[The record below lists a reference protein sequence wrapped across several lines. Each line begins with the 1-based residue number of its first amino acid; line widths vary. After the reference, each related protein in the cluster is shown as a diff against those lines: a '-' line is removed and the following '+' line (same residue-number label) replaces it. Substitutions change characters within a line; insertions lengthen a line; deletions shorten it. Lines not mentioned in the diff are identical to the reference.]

1 METVN
6 QRSAGPELA
15 DVFRACGKEFA
26 SALHLSACQQKAFA
40 SVLACRTSSMGSHT
54 LLCDQCEHHKI
65 CYNSCRNRHCPKC
78 QYARQLIWVEK
89 LKAKLLPVRYFH
101 LVFTIPESLRPLFY
115 LNQKICYDLLFSS
128 SALAVKKAALNPDFL
143 GVETGS
149 LSVLHTWGQ
158 ALTYHPHIHMLVPA
172 GGLDPDHIQWIHA
185 HRKFFVPVKAL
196 ASIFRGVFISALTKL
211 LNQNTLRIPD
221 GQTEIYT
228 RPDQLK
234 KVLYAKNWH
243 VYIKKTFRGATQVIS
258 YLGRYTHRVA
268 ISNSRIVSC
277 QDNSVSFRWKDYRDN
292 SSKTMTL
299 PVPEFAT
306 RFLRHILPDNFY
318 KIRYYGI
325 IASCGGASKM
335 NLCLELLGKP
345 LIRSPL
351 EGLTTYQILE
361 KILGPQAFT
370 CPCCQKGR
378 MVHDPG
384 LKKTRAP
391 E

>member
-6 QRSAGPELA
+6 QRTSGTELA
-15 DVFRACGKEFA
+15 DVFRACGREFA
-26 SALHLSACQQKAFA
+26 SDLHLSACQQKAFS
-40 SVLACRTSSMGSHT
+40 SVLACRTAAMGSHT
-54 LLCDQCEHHKI
+54 LLCDRCDHHKI

-89 LKAKLLPVRYFH
+89 LKARILPVRYFH

-115 LNQKICYDLLFSS
+115 LNQKICYDLLFAS

-149 LSVLHTWGQ
+149 FSVLHTWGQ
-158 ALTYHPHIHMLVPA
+158 ALTYHPHLHMLVPA
-172 GGLDPDHIQWIHA
+172 GGLDPDRMQWIHA
-185 HRKFFVPVKAL
+185 HHKFFVPVKAL
-196 ASIFRGVFISALTKL
+196 ASIYRGVFISGLTKL
-211 LNQNTLRIPD
+211 LIQNSLRIPD
-221 GQTEIYT
+221 SQTDSYT
-228 RPDQLK
+228 HPDQLK

-243 VYIKKTFRGATQVIS
+243 VYIKKTFRGANQVIS

-268 ISNSRIVSC
+268 ISNSRILSC
-277 QDNSVSFRWKDYRDN
+277 NDDCVSFRWKDYRDN
-292 SSKTMTL
+292 KQKIMTL
-299 PVPEFAT
+299 PVREFAS

-325 IASCGGASKM
+325 MAYCGGTSKM
-335 NLCLELLGKP
+335 ELCLELLGKP

-351 EGLTTYQILE
+351 EGLATYQILE
-361 KILGPQAFT
+361 KILGSQAFS
-370 CPCCQKGR
+370 CPCCQNGR
-378 MVHDPG
+378 MVHDPN

>member
-6 QRSAGPELA
+6 QRSSGAELA
-15 DVFRACGKEFA
+15 DVFRACGNEFA

-40 SVLACRTSSMGSHT
+40 AVLACRTSAMGSHT
-54 LLCDQCEHHKI
+54 LLCDQCDHHKI

-89 LKAKLLPVRYFH
+89 LKARLLPVRYFH

-115 LNQKICYDLLFSS
+115 LNQKICYELLFAS

-172 GGLDPDHIQWIHA
+172 GGLDPDHTQWIPA

-196 ASIFRGVFISALTKL
+196 ASIYRGVFIAGLTKL
-211 LNQNTLRIPD
+211 LSQNSLRIPD
-221 GQTEIYT
+221 SQTDSYT
-228 RPDQLK
+228 HADQLK
-234 KVLYAKNWH
+234 KELYAKNWH
-243 VYIKKTFRGATQVIS
+243 VYNKKTFRGANQVIS

-277 QDNSVSFRWKDYRDN
+277 HDDSVSFRWKDYRDN
-292 SSKTMTL
+292 KQKTMVL
-299 PVPEFAT
+299 PVQEFAA

-325 IASCGGASKM
+325 MASCGGTPKM
-335 NLCLELLGKP
+335 DLCLQLLGKP

-361 KILGPQAFT
+361 KILGAKAFT

-378 MVHDPG
+378 MVHDPS
-384 LKKTRAP
+384 LKKIRAP
-391 E
+391 N

>member
-6 QRSAGPELA
+6 QRTSGTELA
-15 DVFRACGKEFA
+15 DVFRACGREFA
-26 SALHLSACQQKAFA
+26 SDLHLSACQQKAFS
-40 SVLACRTSSMGSHT
+40 SVLACRTAAMGSHT
-54 LLCDQCEHHKI
+54 LLCDRCDHHKI

-89 LKAKLLPVRYFH
+89 LKARILPVRYFH

-115 LNQKICYDLLFSS
+115 LNQKICYDLLFAS

-158 ALTYHPHIHMLVPA
+158 ALTYHPHLHMLVPA
-172 GGLDPDHIQWIHA
+172 GGLDPDQMQWIHA

-196 ASIFRGVFISALTKL
+196 ASIYRGVFISGLTKL
-211 LNQNTLRIPD
+211 LIQNSLRIPD
-221 GQTEIYT
+221 SQTDSYT
-228 RPDQLK
+228 HPDQLK

-243 VYIKKTFRGATQVIS
+243 VYIKKTFRGANQVIS

-268 ISNSRIVSC
+268 ISNSRILSC
-277 QDNSVSFRWKDYRDN
+277 NDDCVSFRWKDYRDN
-292 SSKTMTL
+292 KQKIMTL
-299 PVPEFAT
+299 PVREFAS

-325 IASCGGASKM
+325 MAYCGGTSKM
-335 NLCLELLGKP
+335 ELCLELLGKP

-351 EGLTTYQILE
+351 EGLATYQILE
-361 KILGPQAFT
+361 KILGSQPFS
-370 CPCCQKGR
+370 CPCCQNGR
-378 MVHDPG
+378 MVHDPN